1 MAEVDLQDDEEDIS
15 YESLF
20 TNVPVEETIEYILDE
35 IYENKRWKPL
45 CKSRLI
51 MIRLLQKLISNSL
64 FIKRKFALL

>member
-35 IYENKRWKPL
+35 IYENKRLKPL

-51 MIRLLQKLISNSL
+51 MKRLLQKLISNSL